1 MVTAVEKLLPLIN
14 KLVSD
19 KESPKAGTSDNV
31 SHNPVASPSDLAPQ
45 VPVVAPQDPGLAPG
59 PSSASLRAYS
69 FHLRPPAAAPGCF
82 RLHTWSFRREGHRRT
97 KSPLPP
103 LRFRIV

>member
-31 SHNPVASPSDLAPQ
+31 SHNPVASPSDSAPQ
-45 VPVVAPQDPGLAPG
+45 VPVVAPRIQAWPPG
-59 PSSASLRAYS
+59 PL
-69 FHLRPPAAAPGCF
+69 L
-82 RLHTWSFRREGHRRT
+82 
-97 KSPLPP
+97 PL
-103 LRFRIV
+103 

>member
-31 SHNPVASPSDLAPQ
+31 SHNPVASPSD
-45 VPVVAPQDPGLAPG
+45 
-59 PSSASLRAYS
+59 SAY
-69 FHLRPPAAAPGCF
+69 G
-82 RLHTWSFRREGHRRT
+82 
-97 KSPLPP
+97 
-103 LRFRIV
+103 